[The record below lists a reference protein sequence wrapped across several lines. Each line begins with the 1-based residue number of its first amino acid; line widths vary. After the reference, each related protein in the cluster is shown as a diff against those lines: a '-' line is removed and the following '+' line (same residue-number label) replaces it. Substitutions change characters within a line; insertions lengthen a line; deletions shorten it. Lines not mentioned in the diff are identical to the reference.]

1 MGLELFMFT
10 SWLIGISVR
19 VVSVAQSVS
28 AFGCYLNLVTE
39 RLVVQAH
46 PRRLFSSLFFSF
58 FVTKAART
66 LDTLFPRRRLEFL
79 DVNVH

>member
-10 SWLIGISVR
+10 GWLIGISVR

-46 PRRLFSSLFFSF
+46 PGTLVFFTFLFIFCYQSS
-58 FVTKAART
+58 
-66 LDTLFPRRRLEFL
+66 
-79 DVNVH
+79 